1 MVLRRGKMTLRQWKM
16 ALRRW
21 KTVLRRWKTA
31 LRRQKVILRRW
42 KVALQPGATLLSCQT
57 GGVKLSGYDN
67 RYRIRGRGGNYSDLS
82 GLRRYDSIV

>member
-1 MVLRRGKMTLRQWKM
+1 MVDGWWMVGLCLRRGKI
-16 ALRRW
+16 ALRRREV
-21 KTVLRRWKTA
+21 VLRR
-31 LRRQKVILRRW
+31 RKVILRRW

-67 RYRIRGRGGNYSDLS
+67 RYRIRGQGGNYSDLS